1 LPFGTVAGRV
11 SRRRRTDGRRRYVL
25 GGALVAAAALAAAIL
40 ADVLWTVFFAV
51 TVGYLLSPLRG
62 RLVDRGLSRWWASAV
77 ATGAAFVASVAA
89 AAPLA
94 VVLFVRLESL
104 LGALSEIPREV
115 TLELFGFPYTLT
127 LERGLELLQQLAT
140 SLAATVLTVAPV
152 LLIKFTLFALLVFSI
167 LFNEERVREAVV
179 AVTPRGYRNV
189 LRRLDRRTR
198 ETLFAIYVLQAA
210 TAAGT
215 FLIAVPVFFLL
226 GYDVPVTLATVAAVL
241 QFVPIVGPSLL
252 LVGLAAFHVA
262 LSQVAKAVVV
272 LVVGGAL
279 IAWLPDVLIRP
290 RLADATAHLPGGLY
304 FTGFV
309 GGLLTL
315 GPVGVIAG
323 PLAVALVLEL
333 GAILS
338 SELNDIPVEEA

>member
-1 LPFGTVAGRV
+1 M
-11 SRRRRTDGRRRYVL
+11 L
-25 GGALVAAAALAAAIL
+25 GGALVAATLVAAAIL
-40 ADVLWTVFFAV
+40 ADVIWTVFFAV
-51 TVGYLLSPLRG
+51 TVAYLLSPLRG
-62 RLVDRGLSRWWASAV
+62 RLVDRGLSRWWASAA
-77 ATGAAFVASVAA
+77 ATAAAFLASVAA

-94 VVLFVRLESL
+94 VVLFVRLEFL
-104 LGALSEIPREV
+104 LRALAEIPREV

-127 LERGLELLQQLAT
+127 FERGLELLQQLAT
-140 SLAATVLTVAPV
+140 SLAATALTVAPV

-179 AVTPRGYRNV
+179 AVTPRGYRSV

-215 FLIAVPVFFLL
+215 FLIAVPVFYLL
-226 GYDVPVTLATVAAVL
+226 GYELPVTLATVAAVL
-241 QFVPIVGPSLL
+241 QFVPIVGPSVL
-252 LVGLAAFHVA
+252 LVGLAGFHVA
-262 LSQVAKAVVV
+262 LSQVTQAVVV

>member
-1 LPFGTVAGRV
+1 
-11 SRRRRTDGRRRYVL
+11 VL
-25 GGALVAAAALAAAIL
+25 GGALVVAAVLAAAIL
-40 ADVLWTVFFAV
+40 ADVIWTVFFAV
-51 TVGYLLSPLRG
+51 TVAYLLLPLR
-62 RLVDRGLSRWWASAV
+62 RWLVGRGLAPWWASAV
-77 ATGAAFVASVAA
+77 ATGTAFLASVAA

-94 VVLFVRLESL
+94 IVLFVRLESL

-115 TLELFGFPYTLT
+115 TVELFGFAYTVTFEGALAVV
-127 LERGLELLQQLAT
+127 QQFAT
-140 SLAATVLTVAPV
+140 SLATTALTVAPV

-167 LFNEERVREAVV
+167 LFNEERVREAIV

-215 FLIAVPVFFLL
+215 FLIAVPVFYLL
-226 GYDVPVTLATVAAVL
+226 GYEVPVTLATVAGVL
-241 QFVPIVGPSLL
+241 QFIPIVGPSFL

-262 LSQVAKAVVV
+262 ISETAKAVVV
-272 LVVGGAL
+272 LAVGGAL

-323 PLAVALVLEL
+323 PLVVALVLEL
-333 GAILS
+333 GGILS
-338 SELNDIPVEEA
+338 SELNDIPIEEA